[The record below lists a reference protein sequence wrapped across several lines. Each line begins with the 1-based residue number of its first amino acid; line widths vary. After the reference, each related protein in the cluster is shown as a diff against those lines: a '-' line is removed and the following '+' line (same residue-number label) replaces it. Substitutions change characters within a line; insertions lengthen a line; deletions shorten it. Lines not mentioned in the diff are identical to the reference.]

1 MAQTK
6 ELKPAGPPARLKS
19 TPPGNRALGAII
31 GIAAI
36 WLLAMTGSIWWSAV
50 PQAGWKAAVL
60 LGIGSLF
67 IGGWIL
73 AVWLRTGRK

>member
-6 ELKPAGPPARLKS
+6 ELKPDEKPPRQVA
-19 TPPGNRALGAII
+19 TPPGNRVLWAII
-31 GIAAI
+31 GIAAS

-50 PQAGWKAAVL
+50 PQAGWKATVL

-67 IGGWIL
+67 IGGWIF